1 MEIEYAK
8 SKEDFPILG
17 EIPSGTV
24 FSPIGSREIYIRLD
38 KSGISD
44 VFTDSYNTLEQV
56 TLNIQG
62 LDNWDDYDDIIA
74 VVHLRSGSL
83 VFMNRKTRV
92 ISLECKLVVE
102 Q

>member
-1 MEIEYAK
+1 MKIEYTN
-8 SKEDFPILG
+8 SKKDYPMLS

-44 VFTDSYNTLEQV
+44 VFTDSYDTLEQE
-56 TLNIQG
+56 TLSIQG
-62 LDNWDDYDDIIA
+62 LNNWDAYDDIIA
-74 VVHLRSGSL
+74 VVHLSSGSL

-92 ISLECKLVVE
+92 IPLKCKLVVE
-102 Q
+102 